1 MVQEALPQA
10 SASVLSLAYSF
21 QQQLRQ
27 RRLQA
32 EERSRWSQFALA
44 GLAATGTGLL
54 LVPVAFPVALPEAV
68 LSPANRLGLGA
79 VAVALVVVAIAL
91 LRVRQTHLALQS
103 AEVAM
108 DRALFFY
115 RTVLQYRSDRQPWLS
130 QETARIQQHLHPLL
144 GGAWVG
150 NPTAPETTPQP
161 DLLPE
166 DYLHQRLGAQ
176 LTQATQQAERLMQ
189 QRDRIQLGLVGLALV
204 GGGVAVATPATGGV
218 GAIALSIGV
227 ALVLWLR
234 LTDLVGAIATQSQLA
249 LGLGLLRDH
258 WQSLTATTL
267 TGAEF
272 LRLVVATEAL
282 LEAPYRQIADQ
293 IPISLGLL
301 RDGEP
306 DAIQQVLNQP
316 PPALLVKELKAQ
328 SLAANP
334 KPIISKPIAE
344 EPAAKALRPD
354 DTETLEATVIEPPT
368 ELIVSPPQT
377 GNPGLSPAAMTAI
390 KALPAAPPHFKQA
403 RRNRPH
409 AFVIMPF
416 GRKQGP
422 DGKWI
427 DFNSIY
433 HGLIKPALEE
443 AGFESFRA
451 DEEEASGDI
460 LTDMFQ
466 ELLLA
471 DLAIADLSIDNANV
485 FYELGIRH
493 AFRKRGI
500 VHIQA
505 GRAYMPFDIFN
516 VRTLPY
522 HCDDN
527 GCPDP
532 QFLDKDKSALIKMV
546 EATWKSNRNLV
557 HSPVFNLLSGLPE
570 PNRKDLRTPQATG
583 YWQEYNALQSRIA
596 IAQRQKRIGDVVL
609 LAEEVSNPLVKED
622 ILAAAGK
629 ALKSMGNSPLALKEY
644 RQGLKLNPDNL
655 TFRCEEA
662 YHLSR
667 LGQSDD
673 AIVKLDK
680 VLADHPTCVDATTY
694 LARIYKDLWKQ
705 NWMHIADPD
714 HRLQAA
720 YEASFLLQRAI
731 KNYLRGY
738 RLDQNQYYPGI
749 NGLMLTALLDHL
761 AHAAEAESG
770 DADELAYR
778 HHLPTLQGS
787 VQFCLEST
795 LHNDPNDYWAAMSLG
810 DLAVCAAESPKAVA
824 TAYRKALAILWN
836 NKFGLQSTLEQLTLL
851 QLLDFRP
858 AFVAA
863 GIAVLQ
869 PEVERLSQVE
879 SLLPTPSDAAR
890 QPAQVFLFSGHMID
904 QPDRPKPRFPEA
916 MEPEVSRRLEAVLD
930 KFEVHPN
937 CVAIL
942 PGLAC
947 GGDILFAEAC
957 LRRNLQIEVYLPF
970 EPAVCIKDSV
980 SFAGDAWVER
990 FYQIINEP
998 AVTVHLQID
1007 RLGPVPKDD
1016 NPYERNNRWTLYST
1030 LMYDISCV
1038 RLIALWNG
1046 LGGDGLGGTADLV
1059 QQVRQLGGIVEHLD
1073 ITKFDYWQ
1081 EGYRQESLQREEDLH
1096 ATPAPV
1102 L

>member
-1 MVQEALPQA
+1 MVQETLPQA
-10 SASVLSLAYSF
+10 SASVLSLAYAF
-21 QQQLRQ
+21 QQQLCQ

-32 EERSRWSQFALA
+32 EGRSRLSQVALA
-44 GLAATGTGLL
+44 GLAATGTGLVL
-54 LVPVAFPVALPEAV
+54 LPVVAFPTAIPEAT
-68 LSPANRLGLGA
+68 LQLTSRIGLGA
-79 VAVALVVVAIAL
+79 VAFALVVVAIAL

-103 AEVAM
+103 AEAAM
-108 DRALFFY
+108 ERALFFY
-115 RTVLQYRSDRQPWLS
+115 RTVLQYRSDRQAWLT
-130 QETARIQQHLHPLL
+130 QETARIQQHLHLHL
-144 GGAWVG
+144 GGNWVG
-150 NPTAPETTPQP
+150 SSAATASVPQP

-166 DYLHQRLGAQ
+166 DYLHQRLEAQ
-176 LTQATQQAERLMQ
+176 LTQATHQAERLMQ

-204 GGGVAVATPATGGV
+204 GGGVAVAIPAMGGV
-218 GAIALSIGV
+218 GAIALSLGV

-258 WQSLTATTL
+258 WQSLAASPL

-282 LEAPYRQIADQ
+282 LEAPHRQIADQ

-301 RDGEP
+301 QEGEP

-328 SLAANP
+328 SLGN
-334 KPIISKPIAE
+334 SKPATE
-344 EPAAKALRPD
+344 EPTTKALRPD
-354 DTETLEATVIEPPT
+354 DTEPLEVTVIEPPT
-368 ELIVSPPQT
+368 KPVGSPLPT
-377 GNPGLSPAAMTAI
+377 SDPSLSPAAMTPI
-390 KALPAAPPHFKQA
+390 KALPAAPPHSPQA

-433 HGLIKPALEE
+433 HTLIKPALEE

-546 EATWKSNRNLV
+546 EATWKSNRNMV

-655 TFRCEEA
+655 IFRCEEA

-705 NWMHIADPD
+705 NWMHITDPA
-714 HRLQAA
+714 HRIQAA

-778 HHLPTLQGS
+778 QHLPTLQGS

-810 DLAVCAAESPKAVA
+810 DLAVCVAESPKAVA

-836 NKFGLQSTLEQLTLL
+836 NKFGLQSTLEQLILL
-851 QLLDFRP
+851 QLLNFRP
-858 AFVAA
+858 AFVEA
-863 GIAVLQ
+863 GIGVLQ

-879 SLLPTPSDAAR
+879 SLLPTPSEAASP
-890 QPAQVFLFSGHMID
+890 PAQVFLFSGHMID
-904 QPDRPKPRFPEA
+904 QPHRPKPRFPAA

-970 EPAVCIKDSV
+970 EPSVCIKDSV

-998 AVTVHLQID
+998 TVTVHLQID

-1081 EGYRQESLQREEDLH
+1081 EGYRQESLHREEDLQ
-1096 ATPAPV
+1096 AMPAPV